1 MTDGLKISFSYPEW
15 LLSNLVDIKNNQLL
29 VITYLFLPGV
39 EKKNDDF
46 RRYFHRKINRWYAFT
61 SLLLVKIRQE
71 ILSEYERQPR
81 KYWQDDA
88 FWFSGGK
95 QEVAKKL
102 PRISLPE
109 TPAQEPVTDI
119 QTETTK
125 RVLDQSTEQ
134 LKRLKIADLVE
145 LLNEIVGYQP
155 DLPRQPRKPDLFS
168 KILEVLLALQEEN
181 DKLHW

>member
-1 MTDGLKISFSYPEW
+1 M
-15 LLSNLVDIKNNQLL
+15 
-29 VITYLFLPGV
+29 
-39 EKKNDDF
+39 
-46 RRYFHRKINRWYAFT
+46 
-61 SLLLVKIRQE
+61 
-71 ILSEYERQPR
+71 
-81 KYWQDDA
+81 
-88 FWFSGGK
+88 
-95 QEVAKKL
+95 
-102 PRISLPE
+102 PE